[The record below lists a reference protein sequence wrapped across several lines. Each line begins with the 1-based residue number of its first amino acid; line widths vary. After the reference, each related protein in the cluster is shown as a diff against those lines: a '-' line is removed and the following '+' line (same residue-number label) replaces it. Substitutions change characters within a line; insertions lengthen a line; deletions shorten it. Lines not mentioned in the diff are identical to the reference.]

1 MPVDPAGRERRLQM
15 TLDTQPARNTPRGA
29 GTPVPG
35 ADGQSPARN
44 PLSGLD
50 GRPDQ
55 ATAPGAT
62 DRASLGLTQGMAL
75 VAAAILGAAVIIGLP
90 LLFRDQS
97 RVAEMLSRPGA
108 AAEAVVELHGLART
122 YWILLT
128 VIAAAGAGLA
138 VAVLRML
145 RHAQSQA
152 ALRREVQSMLLRA
165 ERARIDAD
173 QANADKSHFLAE
185 AGHDLRTPLTT
196 IVGYGEMIEREMLG
210 PIGRT
215 AYRQSAAHIVQAA
228 RQLTK
233 RIGEIIELS
242 RVEGSIARPAEFP
255 APVSSMVRE
264 THAWAVTSFADKHLT
279 IGIRLPESAVGLK
292 VQPLLLRRIVRG
304 LITDAANRTPA
315 GGAIILSVGF
325 GGDGRLDLAVRDTGA
340 TPALST
346 MATGGRGFDRRSLL
360 VAQSEEGADL
370 GLLIVHALMQSI
382 GGQMDVVDTAGRGS
396 EIHLLFPRHLVV
408 RDERRLQRRQ
418 IVD

>member
-1 MPVDPAGRERRLQM
+1 MSLEP
-15 TLDTQPARNTPRGA
+15 QPARNTSRETAAAAPIPGGQQSA
-29 GTPVPG
+29 GTL
-35 ADGQSPARN
+35 
-44 PLSGLD
+44 LSGME
-50 GRPDQ
+50 GMPEP
-55 ATAPGAT
+55 AAAAPPA
-62 DRASLGLTQGMAL
+62 DRASIGLTQGLAL
-75 VAAAILGAAVIIGLP
+75 IAAAVLGAAVILGLP
-90 LLFRDQS
+90 LLYRGQGRLADT
-97 RVAEMLSRPGA
+97 LSGLAGGATA
-108 AAEAVVELHGLART
+108 AADFQDLART
-122 YWILLT
+122 YWILLV
-128 VIAAAGAGLA
+128 VIAAAGTGLL

-196 IVGYGEMIEREMLG
+196 ILGYGEMIEREMLG

-215 AYRQSAAHIVQAA
+215 AYRQSASHIVQAA
-228 RQLTK
+228 RQLTQ
-233 RIGEIIELS
+233 RIGDIIELS

-255 APVSSMVRE
+255 APVASMVRE
-264 THAWAVTSFADKHLT
+264 THAWAITSYADKHLT
-279 IGIRLPESAVGLK
+279 IGIRLPDSPVGLK

-340 TPALST
+340 TPALSA
-346 MATGGRGFDRRSLL
+346 MATGGRSFDRRSLL
-360 VAQSEEGADL
+360 VAQSDEGADL
-370 GLLIVHALMQSI
+370 GLLIVQALMQSI
-382 GGQMDVVDTAGRGS
+382 GGQMEVVDTAGRGS

>member
-1 MPVDPAGRERRLQM
+1 M
-15 TLDTQPARNTPRGA
+15 TLDTQPARNTLRGGGA
-29 GTPVPG
+29 G
-35 ADGQSPARN
+35 SPAPVADSKLPAGN
-44 PLSGLD
+44 LMSGLD
-50 GRPDQ
+50 NMPEQ
-55 ATAPGAT
+55 STAPSPT
-62 DRASLGLTQGMAL
+62 DRASIGLTQGMAL
-75 VAAAILGAAVIIGLP
+75 AAAAILGAAIIVGLP
-90 LLFRDQS
+90 MLFREQS
-97 RVAEMLSRPGA
+97 RVAETLSRLGA
-108 AAEAVVELHGLART
+108 GAETTAELRNLAET
-122 YWILLT
+122 YWILLA

-215 AYRQSAAHIVQAA
+215 AYRQSASHIVQAA

-233 RIGEIIELS
+233 RIAEIIELS

-279 IGIRLPESAVGLK
+279 IGIRLPESPVGLK

-346 MATGGRGFDRRSLL
+346 IATGGRSFDRRSLL

-382 GGQMDVVDTAGRGS
+382 GGQMEVVDTAGRGS

>member
-1 MPVDPAGRERRLQM
+1 M
-15 TLDTQPARNTPRGA
+15 TLDTQPARNTSRGA
-29 GTPVPG
+29 GSPVVG
-35 ADGQSPARN
+35 AGGQSPAGN
-44 PLSGLD
+44 PLSALD
-50 GRPDQ
+50 GRPEQ
-55 ATAPGAT
+55 ASAPSAT

-97 RVAEMLSRPGA
+97 RVAEMLSRPNA
-108 AAEAVVELHGLART
+108 AAEAVAGLHSLART
-122 YWILLT
+122 YWILLA

-215 AYRQSAAHIVQAA
+215 AYRQSASHIVQAA

-233 RIGEIIELS
+233 RIAEIIELS

-279 IGIRLPESAVGLK
+279 IGIRLPESPVGLK
-292 VQPLLLRRIVRG
+292 VQPLLLRRILRG

-346 MATGGRGFDRRSLL
+346 IATGGRSFDRRSLL

-382 GGQMDVVDTAGRGS
+382 GGQMEVVDTAGRGS

>member
-1 MPVDPAGRERRLQM
+1 M
-15 TLDTQPARNTPRGA
+15 TLDTQPARNTLRGGGA
-29 GTPVPG
+29 G
-35 ADGQSPARN
+35 SPAPVADSKLPAGN
-44 PLSGLD
+44 LLSGLD
-50 GRPDQ
+50 NMPEQ
-55 ATAPGAT
+55 STAPSPT
-62 DRASLGLTQGMAL
+62 DRASIGLTQGMAL
-75 VAAAILGAAVIIGLP
+75 AAAAILGAAVIVGLP
-90 LLFRDQS
+90 MLFREQS
-97 RVAEMLSRPGA
+97 QVTDTLARLGAPA
-108 AAEAVVELHGLART
+108 AAELRSLAQT
-122 YWILLT
+122 YWALLA

-279 IGIRLPESAVGLK
+279 IGIRLPESPVGLK
-292 VQPLLLRRIVRG
+292 VQPLLLRRILRG

-340 TPALST
+340 APALST
-346 MATGGRGFDRRSLL
+346 LATGGRSFDRRSLL
-360 VAQSEEGADL
+360 VAQSDEGADL

-382 GGQMDVVDTAGRGS
+382 GGHMEVVDTAGRGS